1 MLEQKSIRSKIMQYI
16 TPTKLSFKIP
26 LIYFIVILVTFVIS
40 YTVLSKISSDSAQQ
54 KINEVS
60 LKTITSIQTNVDFI
74 IENVDN
80 YSKMIFS
87 DNNLQSLLRQGDVYS
102 NLQTQAKVSQYL
114 YNLIQAEPVIDS
126 VYIFDNS
133 GNSFSVGSQVPPT
146 FSKKNV
152 KETSWYK
159 DAVSNNG
166 KYILRLNGSGAFS
179 PNSKQNF
186 VSFIRLIRD
195 IDDTSALGIMVI
207 NIPESAFVQSYSNVV
222 NDNSLQ
228 IIILNEDNE
237 IIVPNSPDNKS
248 VALLKQ
254 ILFKDEDSIQ
264 EKFAANK
271 SGYLSSKSDS
281 QKYMVSY
288 LSDENFGWKYVSVMP
303 YDMIRYEN
311 KSLVLLMLLLLII
324 NAIIFFVSSLII
336 SRSIINPIHLL
347 LQSMKNAQKGNFVE
361 VTTKPNN
368 YEFETLFIG
377 YNNMIGQIDQLLK
390 RVIDEQR
397 TIRKAELKTLQ
408 AQIKPHFLYNTL
420 DSITSLAL
428 SGLNDQVCDMVD
440 ALGSYYRVSVSKGRD
455 VITVGEEVEMVRNYL
470 KIQKVRY
477 QDMFEVEYDVEED
490 CCGYPILK
498 QVLQPLVENSLYH
511 GIRKKG
517 TKGRILVSA
526 HSTDKAVEITISDDG
541 IGMSKEEIDQ
551 ILKMEKSGQSKSF
564 GLWGTMERIRI
575 FYEDKNCFTI
585 ESSPGEGTR
594 ITLLIPKGE
603 EAAWTN

>member
-1 MLEQKSIRSKIMQYI
+1 MLEQKLKRSKFMQYI

-26 LIYFIVILVTFVIS
+26 LIYFIVILITFVLS
-40 YTVLSKISSDSAQQ
+40 YTVLTKISSDSAQQ
-54 KINEVS
+54 KINQVS
-60 LKTITSIQTNVDFI
+60 LQTITSIQTNVNFM

-87 DNNLQSLLRQGDVYS
+87 DNNLQNLLRQGDVYS
-102 NLQTQAKVSQYL
+102 NLQAQAKVSQYL

-133 GNSFSVGSQVPPT
+133 GNSFSVGSQTPPT

-152 KETSWYK
+152 KEASWYK
-159 DAVSNNG
+159 EAVSNNG

-179 PNSKQNF
+179 PNSKENF

-195 IDDTSALGIMVI
+195 IDNTSTLGIMVI

-228 IIILNEDNE
+228 IVILNEDNQ
-237 IIVPNSPDNKS
+237 IIVPDSSDDKS
-248 VALLKQ
+248 VALFKEILLKNEGS
-254 ILFKDEDSIQ
+254 IL
-264 EKFAANK
+264 EKFAEKKA
-271 SGYLSSKSDS
+271 GYLTSKSDS
-281 QKYMVSY
+281 QKYIVSY

-303 YDMIRYEN
+303 NGIIRYEN
-311 KSLVLLMLLLLII
+311 KSLVLLMLLLLIV

-347 LQSMKNAQKGNFVE
+347 LQSMKNAQNGDFEE
-361 VTTKPNN
+361 VKTKPNS
-368 YEFETLFIG
+368 YEFEKLFVG
-377 YNNMIGQIDQLLK
+377 YNKMIGQIDQLLK

-420 DSITSLAL
+420 DSINSLAL
-428 SGLNDQVCDMVD
+428 SGLNNQVCDMVD
-440 ALGSYYRVSVSKGRD
+440 ALGSYYRMSVSKGRD
-455 VITVGEEVEMVRNYL
+455 VITIGEEVEMVRNYL

-477 QDMFEVEYDVEED
+477 QDMFDVEYDVEDD

-517 TKGRILVSA
+517 TNGRILVSA
-526 HSTDKAVEITISDDG
+526 HSTDKTVEITISDDG

-551 ILKMEKSGQSKSF
+551 ILEMEKDEKSKSF

-585 ESSPGEGTR
+585 ESIPGEGTK
-594 ITLLIPKGE
+594 ITLFIPKGE
-603 EAAWTN
+603 DTAWSN